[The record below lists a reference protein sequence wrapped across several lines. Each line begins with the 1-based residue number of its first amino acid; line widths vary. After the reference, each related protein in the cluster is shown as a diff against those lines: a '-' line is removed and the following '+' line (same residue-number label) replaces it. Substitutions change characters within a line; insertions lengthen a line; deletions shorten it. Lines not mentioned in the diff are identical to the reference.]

1 MKRTVWAALAL
12 TVGTIG
18 LAGCGEQPSEAE
30 AKPVGPAGISAANGR
45 IMLSAVSGNPAA
57 AYFDVTNSGNHDW
70 MIRAASVQGA
80 QGATMHVT
88 QDGAMQETLQVMVK
102 GGETVKF
109 EPGGL
114 HVMVDGLPDT
124 AKAGTKADVTLTF
137 VGGDKVTF
145 PAEIRAADD
154 ER

>member
-12 TVGTIG
+12 TVGAIG

-102 GGETVKF
+102 AGETVKF
-109 EPGGL
+109 APGGT
-114 HVMVDGLPDT
+114 HVMAMNLADT
-124 AKAGTKADVTLTF
+124 LKPGSKTNVTVTF

-145 PAEIRAADD
+145 PADVRAAGD

>member
-1 MKRTVWAALAL
+1 MKRRVWAALAL
-12 TVGTIG
+12 AVLAVGP
-18 LAGCGEQPSEAE
+18 AGCGEQPTEAE

-57 AYFDVTNSGNHDW
+57 AYFDVTNGGDHDW
-70 MIRAASVQGA
+70 MIRATSVEGA
-80 QGATMHVT
+80 KGSTMHVT
-88 QDGAMQETLQVMVK
+88 DGGSMQETLQVMVK

-124 AKAGTKADVTLTF
+124 AKAGTKTDVTLTF

-145 PAEIRAADD
+145 PAEIRAAGDD
-154 ER
+154 R